1 MSYLERT
8 AKKLIPILI
17 ELKKRMIPEKT
28 INSSGKSR
36 IDSIDSLPDD
46 LLLNP

>member
-46 LLLNP
+46 LQFNP